1 MEKDKVLEVYPLT
14 TLQSNSGWYVGSMCL
29 VEITYD
35 DGETETMVQPY
46 ERQSH
51 YMDTR
56 EQAER
61 YLSVIDP
68 GEE

>member
-1 MEKDKVLEVYPLT
+1 METDKILEVYPLEP
-14 TLQSNSGWYVGSMCL
+14 LKSNAGWYVGSMCL